1 MAPEHLMED
10 LYAPAP
16 DMPMMKPQDKM
27 LRDFTLP
34 NLPVSELQK
43 KTAATQKLPEGSTDK
58 RGWGFTLEKLPEE
71 EPRIIGGNTGTPD
84 YLMKKPMAPEHLME
98 EVYAPEM
105 PMMMPEE
112 EPQIIGGNT
121 GTPDYL
127 MKKPMAP
134 EHLMED

>member
-1 MAPEHLMED
+1 MED

-43 KTAATQKLPEGSTDK
+43 KTAATQKQ
-58 RGWGFTLEKLPEE
+58 
-71 EPRIIGGNTGTPD
+71 
-84 YLMKKPMAPEHLME
+84 
-98 EVYAPEM
+98 
-105 PMMMPEE
+105 
-112 EPQIIGGNT
+112 PQIIGGNT

-134 EHLMED
+134 EHLMEDLYAPAPDMPMMKPQDKMLRDFTLPNLPVSELQKIQLQLKNNPRSLGETLAR